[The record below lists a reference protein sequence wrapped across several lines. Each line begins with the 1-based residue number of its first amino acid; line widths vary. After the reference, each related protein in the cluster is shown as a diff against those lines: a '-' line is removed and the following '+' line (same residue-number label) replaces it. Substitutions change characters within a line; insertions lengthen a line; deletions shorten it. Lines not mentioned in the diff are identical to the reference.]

1 MIPGIQ
7 TNVRAIEHE
16 DGPVVHRWLSDPVVM
31 AGWGRGVSA
40 VSQTIVSR
48 QIGEWIERESELGRP
63 VAFIIE
69 TLEARPAGLLLA
81 LPEDRESRV
90 VRLSLLI
97 GDPADWG
104 QGYAG
109 DALDAFIDA
118 AFNGWNLHRLWL
130 EVEAGNERALRL
142 YRSAGFA
149 DEGDMRGARFR
160 DGERHDVH
168 LMGLTAGKWRERQA
182 GNRPA
187 TRAQDP
193 DEPFDIMTPQGT
205 PTGRT
210 KPRWQVHRDGDW
222 HRSTHVWIC
231 GIENG
236 AAHLDV
242 QRRGLEKDTWPGRLD
257 ATVAGH
263 LRAGEDIEAALREI
277 EEEVGIVLTM
287 RDLVHAGTH
296 VSVSDVAQTWLDREF
311 QEVLLARLDQPITA
325 YRPNPDEVD
334 AIVRIPLE
342 GLLAVLAGER
352 ESTPARMLKIDGDG
366 EAAIDV
372 AKNDFIPTVDRYQLR
387 VAVAARDLLR
397 GERLVVV

>member
-1 MIPGIQ
+1 
-7 TNVRAIEHE
+7 
-16 DGPVVHRWLSDPVVM
+16 
-31 AGWGRGVSA
+31 
-40 VSQTIVSR
+40 
-48 QIGEWIERESELGRP
+48 
-63 VAFIIE
+63 
-69 TLEARPAGLLLA
+69 
-81 LPEDRESRV
+81 
-90 VRLSLLI
+90 
-97 GDPADWG
+97 
-104 QGYAG
+104 
-109 DALDAFIDA
+109 
-118 AFNGWNLHRLWL
+118 
-130 EVEAGNERALRL
+130 
-142 YRSAGFA
+142 
-149 DEGDMRGARFR
+149 
-160 DGERHDVH
+160 
-168 LMGLTAGKWRERQA
+168 
-182 GNRPA
+182 
-187 TRAQDP
+187 
-193 DEPFDIMTPQGT
+193 
-205 PTGRT
+205 
-210 KPRWQVHRDGDW
+210 VHRDGDW

-277 EEEVGIVLTM
+277 EEEVRIVLTM

>member
-7 TNVRAIEHE
+7 TNLRAIEHE

-31 AGWGRGVSA
+31 AGWGRSASA

-81 LPEDRESRV
+81 QPEDRESRV

-168 LMGLTAGKWRERQA
+168 LMGLTAGMWREQQA

-222 HRSTHVWIC
+222 HRSIHVWIC

-277 EEEVGIVLTM
+277 EEEVRIVLTM